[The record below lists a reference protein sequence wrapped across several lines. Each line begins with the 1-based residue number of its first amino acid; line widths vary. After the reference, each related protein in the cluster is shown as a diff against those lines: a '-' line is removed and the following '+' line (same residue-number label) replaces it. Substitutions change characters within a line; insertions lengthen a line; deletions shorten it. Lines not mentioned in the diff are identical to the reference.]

1 MAGFIK
7 KKVQSFTL
15 GEKLKKIREKAGFS
29 LAEVANFTKV
39 KQSHLQKI
47 EDGDFENLPPD
58 VYVRGFLKSYA
69 KFLRLDPEEI
79 IKYYEREAGV
89 YENIKKYQS
98 PIQEKK
104 RNYFPKIIITPKVFT
119 AFFIGLFILAGF
131 SYFYFEIEK
140 FSQNPRLVVL
150 HPSGEGVVH
159 KSSLEVVGITD
170 NENKVSINGQPVRT
184 NESGEFKETL
194 GLRKG
199 VNEIIV
205 KAENKLGKETLE
217 ILKVSADFQV
227 TSVKGD
233 SSSMEDRSGSESQ
246 ENKDK
251 EKKDDE
257 NFNFSISAQ
266 DEPVWISVEVD
277 GKKKQDG
284 TMLAGS
290 VQSFEVGN
298 QIRVTSGKAN
308 KTIIRIGEKEMGK
321 LADHSGV
328 ERGVVFDRNGRVK
341 DNQNEEEKQIS
352 GEEIKKEKR
361 ES

>member
-1 MAGFIK
+1 
-7 KKVQSFTL
+7 
-15 GEKLKKIREKAGFS
+15 
-29 LAEVANFTKV
+29 
-39 KQSHLQKI
+39 
-47 EDGDFENLPPD
+47 
-58 VYVRGFLKSYA
+58 
-69 KFLRLDPEEI
+69 
-79 IKYYEREAGV
+79 
-89 YENIKKYQS
+89 
-98 PIQEKK
+98 
-104 RNYFPKIIITPKVFT
+104 
-119 AFFIGLFILAGF
+119 
-131 SYFYFEIEK
+131 
-140 FSQNPRLVVL
+140 
-150 HPSGEGVVH
+150 
-159 KSSLEVVGITD
+159 
-170 NENKVSINGQPVRT
+170 
-184 NESGEFKETL
+184 
-194 GLRKG
+194 
-199 VNEIIV
+199 
-205 KAENKLGKETLE
+205 
-217 ILKVSADFQV
+217 
-227 TSVKGD
+227 
-233 SSSMEDRSGSESQ
+233 MEDRSGSESQ